1 MSHDHPAAGNGPDH
15 RDRAHD
21 GTPGHFDHLGDAG
34 NPDDRALRDAMRLG
48 LRAEQPPE
56 ADSAALAQ
64 RVLAQ
69 WRQGQAQQAGQAG
82 QVSQAGRTGQAVLAG
97 SGAGTGADAGSGT
110 ALVFGGP
117 RRPAWLA
124 PGLVA
129 VALGVALAA
138 WWLRPDPALN
148 ELLQPDVLSQMGLG
162 EL

>member
-1 MSHDHPAAGNGPDH
+1 MSHDHPAAGNGPDP

-21 GTPGHFDHLGDAG
+21 GTPGHLDHLGDAG
-34 NPDDRALRDAMRLG
+34 DPDDRALRDAMRRG
-48 LRAEQPPE
+48 LRAEQPPQ

-69 WRQGQAQQAGQAG
+69 WRQGQAQPAGQLSPTG
-82 QVSQAGRTGQAVLAG
+82 QTGRMGQAVMAG
-97 SGAGTGADAGSGT
+97 SGAGAGSGT

-117 RRPAWLA
+117 RRPPWLV

-129 VALGVALAA
+129 IALSVALAT